1 MRSLRGATGDDAR
14 SERGALPAMNRSSR
28 LSGFR
33 LMSGAG
39 ALVAGIAFFAVPAQA
54 GNANTS
60 CSDCYIVTPATAPVT
75 AGAGTGEDYAFQV
88 TNNDPHETLKN
99 LTFTAPADFVITG
112 ASGPSGT
119 SVSAVAGSSVTLNL
133 PGEPTGSTFTVDVTA
148 LAPCVAASSEVWGVS
163 GIDSR
168 GEANEVHWSS
178 SPLSVS
184 VTGKCSLAFT
194 GQPAQTAVNS
204 DILTGF
210 NSTGFP
216 LAVQLF
222 DANNDSLNRADFSAS
237 RTQVTISIE
246 TNPGGGTLAG
256 TTTVTSSN
264 GVADFGN
271 LKINKA
277 GVGYDLAAN
286 APGFAS
292 ATSSFFT
299 ITGQIQACGSDSC
312 SASQSTATTATS
324 ATTTAPGDFVA
335 LGLGGV
341 SLACNHY
348 KAVSDTADFGVFN
361 SAGGGVAGSSA
372 SATLTLS
379 KSAVESSPR
388 PLLLWQVCYGSP
400 TPFPVIPGT
409 SGTTVIGGTTY
420 HTGLLLACILLP
432 PGHKQPCLISQRH
445 TATGGVQL
453 TFVALGDPLYRG

>member
-1 MRSLRGATGDDAR
+1 
-14 SERGALPAMNRSSR
+14 MNRRSR

-54 GNANTS
+54 GYANTS
-60 CSDCYIVTPATAPVT
+60 CSDCYIVTPVTAPAT
-75 AGAGTGEDYAFQV
+75 AGAGAGEDYTFQV
-88 TNNDPHETLKN
+88 TNNDPRETLKS

-119 SVSAVAGSSVTLNL
+119 SVSAAPGSSVTLNL

-148 LAPCVAASSEVWGVS
+148 LAPCVAASSAVWGVS

-168 GEANEVHWSS
+168 GETNEVQWSS

-210 NSTGFP
+210 NSTGSP
-216 LAVQLF
+216 LTVQLV
-222 DANNDSLNRADFSAS
+222 DANKNPLNQADFSS
-237 RTQVTISIE
+237 SQTQVTVSIA
-246 TNPGGGTLAG
+246 TNPGGGALAG

-264 GVADFGN
+264 GVAHFGD
-271 LKINKA
+271 LQINEV
-277 GVGYDLAAN
+277 GVGYALAAN

-292 ATSSFFT
+292 ATSNLFT
-299 ITGQIQACGSDSC
+299 ITGQIQTCGSGSC

-324 ATTTAPGDFVA
+324 ATTTAPGNFVA
-335 LGLGGV
+335 LGLGGATV
-341 SLACNHY
+341 TCPHY
-348 KAVSDTADFGVFN
+348 TAVSDTADFGILD
-361 SAGGGVAGSSA
+361 SAGDGVAGSSA
-372 SATLTLS
+372 TATLTLS
-379 KSAVESSPR
+379 KSAVNSSPR
-388 PLLLWQVCYGSP
+388 PLILWQVCYASP
-400 TPFPVIPGT
+400 TSFPAIPGT
-409 SGTTVIGGTTY
+409 SGTTVIGGNTY
-420 HTGLLLACILLP
+420 HTGLLLPCILFP
-432 PGHKQPCLISQRH
+432 HGHQPCLISQRY

-453 TFVALGDPLYRG
+453 TFVALGDPYYRG

>member
-1 MRSLRGATGDDAR
+1 
-14 SERGALPAMNRSSR
+14 
-28 LSGFR
+28 
-33 LMSGAG
+33 MSGVG
-39 ALVAGIAFFAVPAQA
+39 VLVVGVAFFAVPPLEGHATT
-54 GNANTS
+54 GCS
-60 CSDCYIVTPATAPVT
+60 SDCYVVTPATAPAT
-75 AGAGTGEDYAFQV
+75 AGAGTGQQYAFQV
-88 TNNDPHETLKN
+88 TNNDPHETLKS

-119 SVSAVAGSSVTLNL
+119 SVSAVPGSSVTLKL
-133 PGEPTGSTFTVDVTA
+133 PSEPAGSTFAVNVTA

-163 GIDSR
+163 GIDSL
-168 GEANEVHWSS
+168 GETNEVKWSS

-194 GQPAQTAVNS
+194 GQPAQTAANS

-210 NSTGFP
+210 NSTGSP
-216 LAVQLF
+216 LAVQLV
-222 DANNDSLNRADFSAS
+222 DANNAPLNQANFSAS

-271 LKINKA
+271 LQINKA
-277 GVGYDLAAN
+277 GAGYDLAAN
-286 APGFAS
+286 APGLAS
-292 ATSSFFT
+292 ATSDFFT
-299 ITGQIQACGSDSC
+299 ITGQIQACGSGSC
-312 SASQSTATTATS
+312 SVSQSTATTATS

-341 SLACNHY
+341 ALACNHY
-348 KAVSDTADFGVFN
+348 VAVSDTADFGVFN
-361 SAGGGVAGSSA
+361 SAGVGVAGSSA

-379 KSAVESSPR
+379 KAAVESSPR
-388 PLLLWQVCYGSP
+388 PLLLWQVCYASP

-409 SGTTVIGGTTY
+409 GGTIVSGGTTY
-420 HTGLLLACILLP
+420 HTGLLLACILFP
-432 PGHKQPCLISQRH
+432 PGHKQPCLISQRY

-453 TFVALGDPLYRG
+453 TFIALGDPFFRG

>member
-1 MRSLRGATGDDAR
+1 
-14 SERGALPAMNRSSR
+14 MNRRSR
-28 LSGFR
+28 LFRSG

-39 ALVAGIAFFAVPAQA
+39 ALVAGVAFFAVPAQE
-54 GNANTS
+54 GYANTN
-60 CSDCYIVTPATAPVT
+60 CSDCYVVTPATAPAT

-88 TNNDPHETLKN
+88 TNNDPHETLRS

-119 SVSAVAGSSVTLNL
+119 SVSAVPGSSVTLNL

-163 GIDSR
+163 GIDSL
-168 GEANEVHWSS
+168 GETNEVQ
-178 SPLSVS
+178 LEF
-184 VTGKCSLAFT
+184 LAAQRV
-194 GQPAQTAVNS
+194 GHREVQPRLHRAACP
-204 DILTGF
+204 DGGELRH
-210 NSTGFP
+210 P
-216 LAVQLF
+216 HRVQLDRF
-222 DANNDSLNRADFSAS
+222 PARRAVGSTRTRTRSSQADFSAS
-237 RTQVTISIE
+237 RTQVTVSIE

-271 LKINKA
+271 LQIDKA
-277 GVGYDLAAN
+277 GVGYDLAAS
-286 APGFAS
+286 ASGFAS
-292 ATSSFFT
+292 ATSNLFT
-299 ITGQIQACGSDSC
+299 ITGQIQACGSGSC

-341 SLACNHY
+341 TLTCPHY
-348 KAVSDTADFGVFN
+348 VAVSDPADFGILN
-361 SAGGGVAGSSA
+361 SAGDGVAGSSA
-372 SATLTLS
+372 TATLTLS

-388 PLLLWQVCYGSP
+388 PLIFWQVCYASP
-400 TPFPVIPGT
+400 TPFPAIPGT

-420 HTGLLLACILLP
+420 HTGLLLPCILLP
-432 PGHKQPCLISQRH
+432 PGHQQPCLISQRY

-453 TFVALGDPLYRG
+453 TFVALGDPFYRG